1 MSNTPFVAEATF
13 HVRYAETDAQG
24 IVHHASYI
32 VYFEEGRSEYIRQRG
47 SSYADF
53 ERSGFY
59 LAVTREG
66 TIGAGDDLN
75 TKDRVATECEEV
87 VVYTDFFDL
96 QHVGPD
102 LSQDLLRFVARSDKI
117 FRQLGPVLFRRRQ
130 CAPVNL
136 AARGSWQLVEKDK
149 RRRHHV

>member
-59 LAVTREG
+59 LAVTEINARY
-66 TIGAGDDLN
+66 IKAARYDDLL
-75 TKDRVATECEEV
+75 TVRCWVAK
-87 VVYTDFFDL
+87 
-96 QHVGPD
+96 
-102 LSQDLLRFVARSDKI
+102 ARSRSLQFDYEIIHTATGEKLLTGSSTHI
-117 FRQLGPVLFRRRQ
+117 CINHEGAISRIVWRR
-130 CAPVNL
+130 L
-136 AARGSWQLVEKDK
+136 
-149 RRRHHV
+149 